1 MLKLKSAI
9 TFLLLSLSIFNYSQN
24 KSVTK
29 KVKVTGIV
37 VEKSS
42 KQPLEYA
49 TITFVNTLNPK
60 DVTGS
65 IIDKKGGFD
74 INVTVGVYN
83 IYIEFISF
91 KTEKLNQVNIQK
103 NTNLGQILLS
113 ENTSQLNEVIVQTKK
128 STVEIRLDKKIFN
141 VGQDI
146 MVKGGTASDV
156 LENVPSVTV
165 DSDGNVSLRG
175 NENVKIMIDGKPSNS
190 INLASALK
198 TIPAELLDKI
208 EVITNPSARYD
219 AEGGAGIINIV
230 LKKGVM
236 KGLNGSINTSL
247 GNPKNYGISTNLN
260 YKTKKFNA
268 FSTIGY
274 NDSKA
279 VGKMLTESD
288 YFNNDRTFKNSI
300 IERGDRQKANKG
312 YNYNF
317 GVDLYLTKTFTW
329 TNIISKRESDGD
341 NPEKFVLN
349 HYETNNNYTQNRL
362 NYRINNSGE
371 FEYSTNFTKKF
382 KKDGHK
388 LSLDFETS
396 NDKNNDSST
405 INNFIKAEESN
416 ATKEITKNNQT
427 QNKNLFQTDYV
438 LPFSKNSQF
447 EAGFKGDLNTMLT
460 DYSVGTMNNDGGI
473 TPNLNLTNK
482 LEYKEKINAIYS
494 QFGSKINKISFLFG
508 LRYEDSKIDINLLTT
523 NENYNIKYNNFFPS
537 SFLTYQLSEETSI
550 SMNYSRRVSRPRNR
564 FINPF
569 SSYSSNVNLFQGNP
583 RLYPSFTDALDFGYL
598 TKWSKITFSSS
609 FYYNK
614 TNDNFQFIRRPNGEV
629 VKTIVNGISITTPV
643 ILTTPINLSNENRF
657 GFEFNLNY
665 SQSKKWRING
675 NFNFYQSKVRGN
687 YSYKLINSNEIITE
701 NFDRDALSWFT
712 RISSRLTLPYKIE
725 WQTNIIYKAPQNTA
739 QGQSLGVLSTN
750 LAFSKE
756 VLNNKGTIAINVTDL
771 FNSDKIIM
779 QTYLPIVNTYSENQ
793 RRPRQVNLSFTYRF
807 KNQKK
812 DIDKDN
818 EQNKKRKEYG
828 GEGMDY

>member
-1 MLKLKSAI
+1 MIKLKSVV
-9 TFLLLSLSIFNYSQN
+9 TFLLLFLSIYSNSQN
-24 KSVTK
+24 KSAAK
-29 KVKVTGIV
+29 KVKVTGKV

-42 KQPLEYA
+42 KLPLEYA
-49 TITFVNTLNPK
+49 TITFVNTINPK
-60 DVTGS
+60 DVTGG

-74 INVTVGVYN
+74 VNVTAGVYN
-83 IYIEFISF
+83 ISIEFIAF
-91 KTEKLNQVNIQK
+91 KTEKLNQVSIQE
-103 NTNLGQILLS
+103 NTNLGQILLV
-113 ENTSQLNEVIVQTKK
+113 ENTSQLNEVIVQAKK

-141 VGQDI
+141 VGQDM
-146 MVKGGTASDV
+146 MVRGGTASDV

-219 AEGGAGIINIV
+219 AEGGAGIINII

-247 GNPKNYGISTNLN
+247 GNPKNYGISTTLN
-260 YKTKKFNA
+260 YNTKKINA

-288 YFNNDRTFKNSI
+288 YFNNDGSFKNSI
-300 IERGDRQKANKG
+300 IERGDRQRARKG

-317 GVDLYLTKTFTW
+317 GIDLYLNKTFTW
-329 TNIISKRESDGD
+329 TNTISKRESDGD

-362 NYRINNSGE
+362 NYRKNINGE

-382 KKDGHK
+382 KKEGHK
-388 LSLDFETS
+388 LTLDFETS
-396 NDKNNDSST
+396 NDKDNDSSL
-405 INNFIKAEESN
+405 INNFVLGQELN
-416 ATKEITKNNQT
+416 TTKEITKNNQT
-427 QNKNLFQTDYV
+427 QNKNLLQTDYV
-438 LPFSKNSQF
+438 FPISKNSQF
-447 EAGFKGDLNTMLT
+447 EAGYKGDFNKMLT
-460 DYSVGTMNNDGGI
+460 DYSVGTIENDGVI
-473 TPNLNLTNK
+473 IPNLNLTNH
-482 LEYKEKINAIYS
+482 LEYIEKINALYS
-494 QFGSKINKISFLFG
+494 QFGSKINKISFLLG
-508 LRYEDSKIDINLLTT
+508 LRYENSNIDINLLTT
-523 NENYNIKYNNFFPS
+523 NEYYNIKYNNFFPS
-537 SFLTYQLSEETSI
+537 SFLTYQLSEKTSI

-583 RLYPSFTDALDFGYL
+583 RLYPSFTDALDFGYIK
-598 TKWSKITFSSS
+598 KWSKITFSSS
-609 FYYNK
+609 CYYNK
-614 TNDNFQFIRRPNGEV
+614 TKDYFQFIRRPSGEFVETNTNGLI
-629 VKTIVNGISITTPV
+629 VKTPV

-657 GFEFNLNY
+657 GLEFNLNY
-665 SQSKKWRING
+665 SPSKKWRLNG

-701 NFDRDALSWFT
+701 NFDQDALSWFT

-725 WQTNIIYKAPQNTA
+725 WQTNIMYKAPQNTA

-756 VLNNKGTIAINVTDL
+756 VINNKGTIAINVTDL

-812 DIDKDN
+812 EKDN
-818 EQNKKRKEYG
+818 EQNKKRNENG